1 MGVARALSS
10 ARAVMICATLGQ
22 HCSPCP
28 PARTAL
34 LINNLDGGLV
44 RITNNAAQAQTTF
57 TTLRRL
63 SMSAG
68 TAPRLNIDEAT
79 SVSHVRYR
87 RSSQRHARSS
97 NSVRLHWQTTLTRQA
112 SLWHPSHRPLRSALP
127 THVSVKAYT

>member
-34 LINNLDGGLV
+34 LINLDGG
-44 RITNNAAQAQTTF
+44 ITNNAAQARTTF

-63 SMSAG
+63 SLRFG
-68 TAPRLNIDEAT
+68 TCPRLNIDEAT

-97 NSVRLHWQTTLTRQA
+97 NSVRLHCQTTLIMTRQA